1 MNINWYGETCFRIN
15 TLKNR
20 NGSANILIDPPD
32 KKSGLRSP
40 KLEADILLFTHPESE
55 KIKLFSNEC
64 ILITGPGEYDAKEV
78 FIKGISAQ
86 AKTEKISL
94 ASAGSHYGGTIYII
108 EAEGIR
114 ICHLGKLNQKELTSD
129 QLEKIG
135 AIDIL
140 MIPIGG
146 GQSLDAKE
154 AIKIMAQI
162 EPKIIIPMHYQIPG
176 LRIKLDTLN
185 KFLKALSIK
194 SLQRLSKL
202 SIRKKDLSSEE
213 VKIIVLE
220 P

>member
-1 MNINWYGETCFRIN
+1 MNISWYGETCFRIN

-40 KLEADILLFTHPESE
+40 KLEADILLFTYPDSE
-55 KIKLFSNEC
+55 KIKSFSKEC
-64 ILITGPGEYDAKEV
+64 VLITDPGEYDAKEV
-78 FIKGISAQ
+78 FIRGISAQ
-86 AKTEKISL
+86 AKTGKISP
-94 ASAGSHYGGTIYII
+94 ASAGSRYGGTVYTIK
-108 EAEGIR
+108 AEGIR
-114 ICHLGKLNQKELTSD
+114 ICHLGKLSQKELTSD

-140 MIPIGG
+140 MVPIGG
-146 GQSLDAKE
+146 ERSLDAKE
-154 AIKIMAQI
+154 AIEIMSQI
-162 EPKIIIPMHYQIPG
+162 EPKIIIPMYYQIPG
-176 LRIKLDTLN
+176 LRMKLDTLN

-194 SLQRLSKL
+194 LLQRLPKL
-202 SIRKKDLSSEE
+202 SIKKKDLSSEE